1 LTNYSLFFV
10 IVRNPIPLWLKP
22 ILFLLRRWLCDP
34 QGTPATPFQSLVYY
48 TGIST
53 GSQRDQTDLSTAPS
67 SFRARL
73 NPALGTFLLLIGLN
87 LINFIDRYI
96 LPGAQ
101 PLIQRE
107 FHATDQQMGALT
119 TAMFVFYMFAAPLRG
134 WLGARSR
141 RKPLIIA
148 GAVLWSLAT
157 LATVWVHGYW
167 TFYMRQA
174 FVGVG
179 EATFSIFAPA

>member
-1 LTNYSLFFV
+1 MTSELIDELFW
-10 IVRNPIPLWLKP
+10 ICGRVRKPIPRGLKP
-22 ILFLLRRWLCDP
+22 SRFLLRRWRGDP
-34 QGTPATPFQSLVYY
+34 EGTPATPFQSLVYY

-87 LINFIDRYI
+87 LLNFIDRYI

-119 TAMFVFYMFAAPLRG
+119 TAMFVFYMFAARLTGALPPWPLCG
-134 WLGARSR
+134 PPPPDPSTCARPSS
-141 RKPLIIA
+141 A
-148 GAVLWSLAT
+148 
-157 LATVWVHGYW
+157 
-167 TFYMRQA
+167 
-174 FVGVG
+174 
-179 EATFSIFAPA
+179 